1 MMMSLTLLL
10 ATLGLLVQGSSGQ
23 IVTQSPGA
31 QSVVAGQS
39 VSITCRTSS
48 SVYSVYYKKNLLSWY
63 LQKPGGAPKLLIY
76 QATSRQSGVSDRF
89 SGSGS
94 KTDFTLSIRGVQAE
108 DSGVYYCQSVHW
120 WNNQDVYT
128 FSEGTRLDVNLGQ
141 VAPTLTVLPPSREEL
156 QQGKATLMCLA
167 NKGFPSDWSLSW
179 KVDGSSSSSSSCS
192 STWEEGRSPG
202 VLQEDGLYSWSS
214 TLRLPADQWEKV
226 GSVACEATQGSHTP
240 LSQTLRRDQ
249 CSQS

>member
-1 MMMSLTLLL
+1 MSLTLLL
-10 ATLGLLVQGSSGQ
+10 ATLGLLVQGETLCSSGQ
-23 IVTQSPGA
+23 IIVTQSPGA

-48 SVYSVYYKKNLLSWY
+48 SVYSIYYKKNLLSWY

-76 QATSRQSGVSDRF
+76 HATSRQSGVSDRF

-120 WNNQDVYT
+120 WNNQDVFT
-128 FSEGTRLDVNLGQ
+128 HGGTRLDVDLGQ

-179 KVDGSSSSSSSCS
+179 KVDGSSCSSSS
-192 STWEEGRSPG
+192 WEEGRSPG

-226 GSVACEATQGSHTP
+226 CSVTCEATQGSHTP
-240 LSQTLRRDQ
+240 LLQTLRRDQ

>member
-1 MMMSLTLLL
+1 MSLTLLL
-10 ATLGLLVQGSSGQ
+10 ATLGLLVQGETLCSSGQ
-23 IVTQSPGA
+23 IIVTQSPGA

-48 SVYSVYYKKNLLSWY
+48 SVYSIYYKKNLLSWY

-76 QATSRQSGVSDRF
+76 HATSRQSGVSDRF

-120 WNNQDVYT
+120 WNNQDVFT
-128 FSEGTRLDVNLGQ
+128 QLGQ

-179 KVDGSSSSSSSCS
+179 KVDGSSCSSSS
-192 STWEEGRSPG
+192 WEEGRSPG

-226 GSVACEATQGSHTP
+226 CSVTCEATQGSHTP
-240 LSQTLRRDQ
+240 LLQTLRRDQ